1 MREAWTRH
9 FRGTTRFR
17 PVQKLGEGGM
27 GAVYEVDDLELGER
41 VALKLLQRA
50 DVEAVRRFKHEYRAL
65 QDLEHPNLVRL
76 GELHEANGTWF
87 FSMELVPGVD
97 LYEYVRGRG
106 TSRRPL
112 PTPANDAAAPGGYD
126 EARLR
131 SCFQQLATGLAALH
145 AAGKVHC
152 DIKPSNVRVTPE
164 GRVVLL
170 DFGLLFDSGPVEPAE
185 TGRVL
190 GTAVYMAPE
199 QVQGS
204 GPCFAS
210 DWYAFG
216 VVLYEA
222 LTGTMPF
229 AGDGLQVM
237 IDKVHRSAPR
247 PSARAHDVPKDLDDL
262 CVALL
267 RMEPDARPKDA
278 DVLRALGIAGPS
290 LTPERPVAVSMPA
303 PHRVPFVGRKQ
314 ELAALHAQHV
324 EVLAGS
330 AAVVSIEGASGLGKS
345 ALVSQFVAEARAR
358 RPEVMVLAGRCYE
371 RETARFKALDG
382 VVEALATELSRLPL
396 ALRRKL
402 VPKNASLLRLL
413 FPVLGRV
420 DVIGHAPHRAV
431 RSRDSVEER
440 RLMFV
445 ALREL
450 LARLGEQR
458 PLVIT
463 IDDMQWADGD
473 SFELLRTLLDA
484 SHAPPPRMLVL
495 VTAREGWSLEPGE
508 AAPGERFPA
517 HVQVLPLGTLPD
529 EDTEAL
535 AREHLSGLGNV
546 GVEPHTLVREAAGH
560 PLFVAELAFAAHH
573 ARGGRP
579 APLSLDEAIW
589 SRASLLPEEALTALV
604 ILSVAAVPLKPA
616 LLAQALGRSPTEL
629 DRLLVQLRVGA
640 LAKTVGSRESR
651 RIEPYHD
658 RVREAVLAQLDG
670 EQRRDVHARLAPLL
684 EQQEGVDPELVAQH
698 YLDAGN
704 HDKASALFARAAQ
717 HAEDGL
723 AFERAAL
730 LYRAQLSLG
739 RLSGH
744 ERSLMYRRLGA
755 SLVRAARSKAAA
767 EAYAAALDGAQPDE
781 RVQLENLAATCLLR
795 SGHVAEGLAALE
807 QVLRS
812 VDLAMPKSH
821 SRALVAF
828 AWERLRLY
836 LRGYDLRYREPKDVP
851 QVELERA
858 DALFGVA
865 QGLSLVDGVRTAP
878 IAAQALR
885 AALRTGERTRI
896 IKALAGDTS
905 ALSLGGKRT
914 QTIALRALT
923 ALRGAAAEQGN
934 PLLSGYVLGAESTY
948 CNSHAFFQ
956 DSLDKADQAIAIFE
970 TPGLEAQWELVYART
985 FRIFAQFYL
994 GRWREMFDEGEVAL
1008 RDAQLRRDRYFES
1021 LLRIGPCS
1029 LGVVDSDPTRA
1040 RVLNEEG
1047 YAPWRDRAPG
1057 FLFWCWF
1064 VKVVV
1069 LDLVD
1074 GRWDLSLAHY
1084 DRYAAAI
1091 AQSGSMYVPALRS
1104 HLCGYRA
1111 VALLEKFRA
1120 QGDRRALREA
1130 EHWLRRMGPENH
1142 MMHGWARMLR
1152 AQLQEAAGSPEA
1164 LATANLAA
1172 DSFRACGMERFLY
1185 MTEAYR
1191 ARLIGGDEARDI
1203 MTRVQ
1208 QYMARERLNGWDGL
1222 VAAFVPSLRQRS

>member
-17 PVQKLGEGGM
+17 PVKKLGEGGM

-76 GELHEANGTWF
+76 GELHEAEGSWF

-97 LYEYVRGRG
+97 LYEYIRG
-106 TSRRPL
+106 SSARRAMPV
-112 PTPANDAAAPGGYD
+112 PANDVRAYD

-131 SCFQQLATGLAALH
+131 SCFGQLATGLAALH
-145 AAGKVHC
+145 AAGKIHC

-170 DFGLLFDSGPVEPAE
+170 DFGLLFDSGPVEPSE
-185 TGRVL
+185 TGRVV

-199 QVQGS
+199 QVRDS
-204 GPCFAS
+204 GVCFAS

-222 LTGTMPF
+222 LTGTVPF

-237 IDKVHRSAPR
+237 IDKVHRTPPR
-247 PSARAHDVPKDLDDL
+247 PSERAPDVPRDLDQL
-262 CVALL
+262 CAALL
-267 RMEPDARPKDA
+267 RMEPEARPRD
-278 DVLRALGIAGPS
+278 DEVLRALGTSMPS
-290 LTPERPVAVSMPA
+290 LAPERPVALSMPA
-303 PHRVPFVGRKQ
+303 PERVTFVGRKK
-314 ELAALHAQHV
+314 ELAALHAAHA
-324 EVLAGS
+324 EVLSGKAT
-330 AAVVSIEGASGLGKS
+330 VVSIEGASGLGKS
-345 ALVSQFVAEARAR
+345 ALVAQFTAEARAR
-358 RPEVMVLAGRCYE
+358 RPEVMVLSGRCYE

-382 VVEALATELSRLPL
+382 VVEALASELSRLPL
-396 ALRRKL
+396 SLRRKL
-402 VPKNASLLRLL
+402 VPKNAALLRLL

-420 DVIGHAPHRAV
+420 DVIGHAPHRTV

-450 LARLGEQR
+450 LARLAEQR
-458 PLVIT
+458 TLIVT

-473 SFELLRTLLDA
+473 SFELLRTLLDP
-484 SHAPPPRMLVL
+484 SHEAPPRMLVL
-495 VTAREGWSLEPGE
+495 VTARESWNLEPGE
-508 AAPGERFPA
+508 VAPGERFPNR
-517 HVQVLPLGTLPD
+517 VQVLPLATLPD
-529 EDTEAL
+529 EDAEAL
-535 AREHLSGLGNV
+535 AREHLSRLGNDS
-546 GVEPHTLVREAAGH
+546 VEPHALVREAAGH

-573 ARGGRP
+573 APGKK
-579 APLSLDEAIW
+579 AKPLSLDEAIW
-589 SRASLLPEEALTALV
+589 ARASLLPEDALSAL
-604 ILSVAAVPLKPA
+604 IFLSVAAIPLKPA
-616 LLAQALGRSPTEL
+616 LLAQALGRSPTEV
-629 DRLLVQLRVGA
+629 DRHLVALRLGA

-670 EQRRDVHARLAPLL
+670 AQRRDVHAVLAPLL
-684 EQQEGVDPELVAQH
+684 EQQEGIDPELVAQH

-704 HDKASALFARAAQ
+704 HEKASALFARAAQ

-730 LYRAQLSLG
+730 LYRAQLALG
-739 RLSGH
+739 RLTGH

-755 SLVRAARSKAAA
+755 TLVRAGRSKAAA
-767 EAYAAALDGAQPDE
+767 EAYAAALDGALPDE
-781 RVQLENLAATCLLR
+781 RVQLQNLVATCLLR

-812 VDLAMPKSH
+812 VDLEMPKSH
-821 SRALVAF
+821 TRALIAF

-836 LRGYDLRYREPKDVP
+836 LRGYDLRYRAQKDVP

-865 QGLSLVDGVRTAP
+865 QGLSLVDGVRCAP

-905 ALSLGGKRT
+905 ALALGGKRA
-914 QTIALRALT
+914 QPVALRALA
-923 ALRGAAAEQGN
+923 ALRSAAAEQGD
-934 PLLSGYVLGAESTY
+934 PLLSGYVLGAEATY
-948 CNSHAFFQ
+948 CVSHAFFQ
-956 DSLDKADQAIAIFE
+956 DSFDKANQAIAIFD
-970 TPGLEAQWELVYART
+970 TPGMESQWELVYART

-994 GRWREMFDEGEVAL
+994 GRWREMFDEGAEAL

-1029 LGVVDSDPTRA
+1029 LGIVDQDPARA
-1040 RVLNEEG
+1040 RLLNEEG

-1064 VKVVV
+1064 TKVVV
-1069 LDLVD
+1069 LDLLD

-1084 DRYAAAI
+1084 DQHARAI
-1091 AQSGSMYVPALRS
+1091 GESGSMYVPSLRA
-1104 HLCGYRA
+1104 HLCSYRA

-1120 QGDRRALREA
+1120 QGDKRSLREA
-1130 EHWLRRMGPENH
+1130 EHFLRKMAPENR
-1142 MMHGWARMLR
+1142 MMNGWALMIR
-1152 AQLQEAAGSPEA
+1152 AQLEEAAGSPKA
-1164 LATANLAA
+1164 LATATTASEEFKAA
-1172 DSFRACGMERFLY
+1172 GMERFLA
-1185 MTEAYR
+1185 MNEAYR
-1191 ARLIGGDEARDI
+1191 ARLIGGDEGRSL
-1203 MTRVQ
+1203 MVGVS
-1208 QYMARERLNGWDGL
+1208 QYMARERLTGWDGL
-1222 VAAFVPSLRQRS
+1222 VAAFIPSLRQR